1 MRKALVPVLV
11 LLAAGCSKGP
21 DHDPGRERGGGSSA
35 ENSASADVA
44 TAAAA
49 PGGIAPTAAPGV
61 AFNYK
66 YAFRLTAERISA
78 VQEEHAQACEKLGL
92 ARCRITG
99 MYYHLTGER
108 DVEARLDFKLD
119 PAIARA
125 FGKEGIAAVRHAD
138 GRLVTSEISGTDAGS
153 AIVKVNRSQAD
164 QEEALRRIE
173 AQLARPGLGGR
184 ERAELQSQAQQIRE
198 AMAAGRA
205 EKAEKQESLASTP
218 MSFSY
223 ESGDMAPGV
232 RRSLSDGFANLLAA
246 LEWMLLALITL
257 LPWLLVAGL
266 GWLGWRRFGR
276 RAAPLA
282 AEAG

>member
-11 LLAAGCSKGP
+11 VLAAGCGKAP
-21 DHDPGRERGGGSSA
+21 DHGYGGDRGGGSAS
-35 ENSASADVA
+35 NTASAD
-44 TAAAA
+44 AAADA

-66 YAFRLTAERISA
+66 YAFRLPAERISA

-99 MYYHLTGER
+99 MYYHLTGDH

-125 FGKEGIAAVRHAD
+125 FGKEGIAAVNNAD
-138 GRLVTSEISGTDAGS
+138 GRLVTSEISGTDAG
-153 AIVKVNRSQAD
+153 AVIERVNRSQAD
-164 QEEALRRIE
+164 QQETLKKIE
-173 AQLARPGLGGR
+173 GQLARPGLSGR
-184 ERAELQSQAQQIRE
+184 ERAELQNQAQQIRE
-198 AMAAGRA
+198 AMAAGKA
-205 EKAEKQESLASTP
+205 EKAEKQESLAKTP
-218 MSFSY
+218 MTFAY

-232 RRSLSDGFANLLAA
+232 RRSLSDGFANLVGA

-257 LPWLLVAGL
+257 LPWLVVAVL
-266 GWLGWRRFGR
+266 GWLGWRRFRPR
-276 RAAPLA
+276 RPAGDAAPA
-282 AEAG
+282 